1 MTGRARRGTW
11 LLKGAMLMLA
21 VIVPLVGTARAQ
33 SSALSAPER
42 RKIQDILDAV
52 RKQLLERYYDSTYAG
67 VNMQAAYDSAS
78 AHIRSAVDPDAG
90 LGAIAWFA
98 LQLNDSHTYFA
109 PPAQTLSADYGWNMA
124 MFGDSCLII
133 SVKPESDAA
142 RQGVHVGDR
151 LISINGIALTRDN
164 LWQLSYVYRLLRP
177 QPSLRVVIS
186 APGGDARAL
195 ELAAKVHQRS
205 AIIDLTGADG
215 GRDINQ
221 LLRDGDNDRESMESQ
236 VVDYGDQV
244 VIWKM
249 PTFIVPLDA
258 IRAAVRQA
266 RKRRALVI
274 DLRGNGGGYVQSM
287 LEMVKQVDR
296 DSVVVGSLRERHK
309 SSALV
314 AKGGGADAFAG
325 KLFVLVDNRSASA
338 SEMFARTMQLAGR
351 GTVIGDRTA
360 GAVMVSRY
368 YPLSIGMETRIFF
381 GVQVTD
387 ADVIMSDGGRLER
400 VGVTPDEL
408 LIPASTD
415 LASNRDPA
423 LARALTLA
431 GVPTDAAKAGTLLRE
446 MHR

>member
-1 MTGRARRGTW
+1 
-11 LLKGAMLMLA
+11 MLPG
-21 VIVPLVGTARAQ
+21 IGRAQ
-33 SSALSAPER
+33 SSSLSAPER

-52 RKQLLERYYDSTYAG
+52 RKQLLERYYDSTYGG

-78 AHIRSAVDPDAG
+78 AHVRNAIDPDAG

-109 PPAQTLSADYGWNMA
+109 PPAQTVSVDYGWNMA
-124 MFGDSCLII
+124 MFGDNCLVI

-142 RQGVHVGDR
+142 RQGVHVGDE
-151 LISINGIALTRDN
+151 LVSLNGAGLTRDN

-177 QPSLRVVIS
+177 QRSLRVVVR
-186 APGGDARAL
+186 APDGDTRSL
-195 ELAAKVHQRS
+195 ELAGKVRQRN

-221 LLRDGDNDRESMESQ
+221 LLRDGDNDRENMEGQ
-236 VVDYGDQV
+236 IVDYGGKV
-244 VIWKM
+244 LIWKM
-249 PTFIVPLDA
+249 PTFILPLDE
-258 IRAAVRQA
+258 IRNVIQQA
-266 RKRRALVI
+266 NKRSALVI
-274 DLRGNGGGYVQSM
+274 DLRGNGGGFVQSM

-296 DSVVVGSLRERHK
+296 DSVVVGSLRERRK
-309 SSALV
+309 ASPLV
-314 AKGGGADAFAG
+314 AKGGGTNAFAG
-325 KLFVLVDNRSASA
+325 KLFVLVDSRSASA

-360 GAVMVSRY
+360 GAVMVARF

-387 ADVIMSDGGRLER
+387 ADVIMRDGGRLER
-400 VGVTPDEL
+400 VGVAPDEL
-408 LIPASTD
+408 LVPASAD
-415 LASNRDPA
+415 LAAKRDPV

-431 GVPTDAAKAGTLLRE
+431 GVPTDATVAGTLLRE
-446 MHR
+446 TGR